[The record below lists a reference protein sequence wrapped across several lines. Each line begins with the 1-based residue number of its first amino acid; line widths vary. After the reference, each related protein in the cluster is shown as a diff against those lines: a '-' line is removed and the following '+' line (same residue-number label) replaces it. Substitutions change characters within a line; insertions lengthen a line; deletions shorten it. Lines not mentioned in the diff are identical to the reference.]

1 MPNKRT
7 RDRQLAKLAARRQSE
22 RQAAK
27 RRRNLTLGALG
38 AVVAV
43 VLAIA
48 GVAIL
53 TVDNEQASNSS
64 TPTATASTTSGPKGK
79 PVKTGTVKPQAEPP
93 AKVACGGAAP
103 KGAGE
108 AKPQFSGPPSPNTL
122 KPNVDYVAKVTTS
135 CGSFEMKLDPATAP
149 EAVASFVFLAQDGFF
164 DGLWFHRIVPGFV
177 IQTGDPT
184 GTGGGGPGYQFG
196 YETDPKVTF
205 DHVGLVAMAHSS
217 APDSNGSQ
225 WFVTTGEASHL
236 NGQYT
241 IFGEVVKGYNVVKK
255 IDGVPVGGASGDSP
269 QQAVYVETIKIQER
283 AQEAAPSSSAS
294 AGGNSSPTA

>member
-22 RQAAK
+22 RQAAR
-27 RRRNLTLGALG
+27 RRRNLTLGAVG

-53 TVDNEQASNSS
+53 TGDNEQASNSS
-64 TPTATASTTSGPKGK
+64 TPSATASRSSGPKGE

-93 AKVACGGAAP
+93 AKVACGGAVP
-103 KGAGE
+103 KAAGE
-108 AKPQFSGPPSPNTL
+108 PKPQFSGPPSSNTL
-122 KPNVDYVAKVTTS
+122 KSNVDYVAKVTTS
-135 CGSFEMKLDPATAP
+135 CGTFEMKLDPAIAP
-149 EAVASFVFLAQDGFF
+149 EAVASFVFLAQKGFF

-184 GTGGGGPGYQFG
+184 GTGTGGPGYQFG

-217 APDSNGSQ
+217 APDSNTSQ
-225 WFVTTGEASHL
+225 WFITTGEASHL

-241 IFGEVVKGYNVVKK
+241 IFGEVVKGYDVVKR
-255 IDGVPVGGASGDSP
+255 IDGMPVGGANGDTP
-269 QQAVYVETIKIQER
+269 EQAVYVDTIKIEER
-283 AQEAAPSSSAS
+283 AQDSAPSGSPS
-294 AGGNSSPTA
+294 AGGNSSPSA

>member
-27 RRRNLTLGALG
+27 RRRNLALGALG

-43 VLAIA
+43 VLAIV

-53 TVDNEQASNSS
+53 TGEGEQASSS
-64 TPTATASTTSGPKGK
+64 LTPSASATTSPSSGPKGE
-79 PVKTGTVKPQAEPP
+79 PAKTGTVQPETEPP
-93 AKVACGGAAP
+93 SKVACGGARP
-103 KGAGE
+103 KAAGE
-108 AKPQFSGPPSPNTL
+108 AKPQFSGPPSPDIL
-122 KPNVDYVAKVTTS
+122 KPNVNYVAEVRTS
-135 CGSFEMKLDPATAP
+135 CGTFEMELDPTTAP
-149 EAVASFVFLAQDGFF
+149 EAVASFVFLAQKGFF
-164 DGLWFHRIVPGFV
+164 DGLWYHRIVPGFV
-177 IQTGDPT
+177 VQTGDPT

-205 DHVGLVAMAHSS
+205 DHVGLVAMAHSDQ
-217 APDSNGSQ
+217 PDSNGSQ

-241 IFGEVVKGYNVVKK
+241 IFGEVVKGYDVVKE
-255 IDGVPVGGASGDSP
+255 IDGAPVGGANGDTP
-269 QQAVYVETIKIQER
+269 EQAVYVDTIRIQER
-283 AQEAAPSSSAS
+283 PQPSSP
-294 AGGNSSPTA
+294 AGDDSSPNA